1 MPNKKK
7 LTKVDRN
14 NQLDEAK
21 LFEIAVMAVRMKGI
35 RERNPEMIETEIK
48 LAYAILKRVADGL

>member
-1 MPNKKK
+1 MPKKK

-21 LFEIAVMAVRMKGI
+21 LFEIAVMAVGMNGI
-35 RERNPEMIETEIK
+35 RERNPELIETEIK